1 MKLGRVPKL
10 DIRNTAT
17 AKKKKKKKNDDNV
30 MSKNCDVTGIF
41 LIYGQL
47 GAIQKLGS

>member
-17 AKKKKKKKNDDNV
+17 TKKKKKKDDNV
-30 MSKNCDVTGIF
+30 MSQNCDVTGIF

-47 GAIQKLGS
+47 GAIQKPGS